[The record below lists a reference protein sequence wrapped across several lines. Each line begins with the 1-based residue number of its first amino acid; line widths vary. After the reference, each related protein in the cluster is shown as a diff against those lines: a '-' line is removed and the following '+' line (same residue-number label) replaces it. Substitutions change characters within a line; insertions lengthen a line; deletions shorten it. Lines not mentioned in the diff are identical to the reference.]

1 MKLSK
6 VLDLR
11 GTKIAYLMLAM
22 AGNVA
27 MALLFFSLVD
37 SLVARY
43 GDLVTGLDTTLMLGI
58 FLGSLTV
65 AFLVAVLAKDKRGL
79 TYGVYGGLAGMIVIG
94 LMTWKSGL
102 LSALVSLMAVFGG
115 FQRRFA
121 GRNVPAHSQTKI
133 AGSIKLVLAW
143 NWLAARAFACPQS
156 PGVRQERHAWQCGHP
171 NGTLQFRSTLI
182 AHAPSRRQS
191 PGRQAGQG

>member
-11 GTKIAYLMLAM
+11 GTKIAYLLLAM
-22 AGNVA
+22 VGNVA

-58 FLGSLTV
+58 FLSSLTV
-65 AFLVAVLAKDKRGL
+65 GFFVTLIAKDKRGL
-79 TYGVYGGLAGMIVIG
+79 TYGVYGGLVGMVVIG

-115 FQRRFA
+115 FN
-121 GRNVPAHSQTKI
+121 G
-133 AGSIKLVLAW
+133 GSLGEMFLRTRK
-143 NWLAARAFACPQS
+143 PK
-156 PGVRQERHAWQCGHP
+156 
-171 NGTLQFRSTLI
+171 
-182 AHAPSRRQS
+182 
-191 PGRQAGQG
+191 

>member
-6 VLDLR
+6 ILDIR
-11 GTKIAYLMLAM
+11 GTKIAYLLLAM

-27 MALLFFSLVD
+27 WALIFFGLVD

-43 GDLVTGLDTTLMLGI
+43 GDLMTGLDTTLMLGV

-65 AFLVAVLAKDKRGL
+65 GFLVAIIAKDKHGL

-94 LMTWKSGL
+94 LVTWKSGL

-115 FQRRFA
+115 FNGGSLGEMFQRIRK
-121 GRNVPAHSQTKI
+121 NK
-133 AGSIKLVLAW
+133 
-143 NWLAARAFACPQS
+143 
-156 PGVRQERHAWQCGHP
+156 
-171 NGTLQFRSTLI
+171 
-182 AHAPSRRQS
+182 
-191 PGRQAGQG
+191 

>member
-6 VLDLR
+6 ILDPR
-11 GTKIAYLMLAM
+11 GTKIAYLGLAM

-27 MALLFFSLVD
+27 WAILFFSLVD

-58 FLGSLTV
+58 FLGSVTIG
-65 AFLVAVLAKDKRGL
+65 FLLSVIAKDKRGL

-102 LSALVSLMAVFGG
+102 LSALIGLMAVFGG
-115 FQRRFA
+115 FNGGSLGEMYQRTRK
-121 GRNVPAHSQTKI
+121 RK
-133 AGSIKLVLAW
+133 
-143 NWLAARAFACPQS
+143 
-156 PGVRQERHAWQCGHP
+156 
-171 NGTLQFRSTLI
+171 
-182 AHAPSRRQS
+182 
-191 PGRQAGQG
+191 

>member
-11 GTKIAYLMLAM
+11 GTKIAYLLLAM

-43 GDLVTGLDTTLMLGI
+43 GDLMTGLDTTLMLGV

-65 AFLVAVLAKDKRGL
+65 GFLVTLIAKDKRGL
-79 TYGVYGGLAGMIVIG
+79 TYGLYGGLAGMIVIG

-102 LSALVSLMAVFGG
+102 LSALISLMAVFGG
-115 FQRRFA
+115 FN
-121 GRNVPAHSQTKI
+121 G
-133 AGSIKLVLAW
+133 GSLGEMFLRTRK
-143 NWLAARAFACPQS
+143 PK
-156 PGVRQERHAWQCGHP
+156 
-171 NGTLQFRSTLI
+171 
-182 AHAPSRRQS
+182 
-191 PGRQAGQG
+191 

>member
-6 VLDLR
+6 ILDPR
-11 GTKIAYLMLAM
+11 GTKIAYLGLAM
-22 AGNVA
+22 IGNIA
-27 MALLFFSLVD
+27 WALLFFSLVD

-65 AFLVAVLAKDKRGL
+65 GFIVSMIAKDKRGL

-102 LSALVSLMAVFGG
+102 LSALVGLMAVFGG
-115 FQRRFA
+115 FN
-121 GRNVPAHSQTKI
+121 G
-133 AGSIKLVLAW
+133 GSLGEMVL
-143 NWLAARAFACPQS
+143 RT
-156 PGVRQERHAWQCGHP
+156 RKRK
-171 NGTLQFRSTLI
+171 
-182 AHAPSRRQS
+182 
-191 PGRQAGQG
+191 

>member
-11 GTKIAYLMLAM
+11 GTKIAYLGLAM
-22 AGNVA
+22 VGNVA
-27 MALLFFSLVD
+27 IALLFFSLID

-65 AFLVAVLAKDKRGL
+65 GFFVALIAKDKRGL
-79 TYGVYGGLAGMIVIG
+79 TYGVYGGLVGMVVIG

-115 FQRRFA
+115 FN
-121 GRNVPAHSQTKI
+121 G
-133 AGSIKLVLAW
+133 GSLGEMFLRTRK
-143 NWLAARAFACPQS
+143 PK
-156 PGVRQERHAWQCGHP
+156 
-171 NGTLQFRSTLI
+171 
-182 AHAPSRRQS
+182 
-191 PGRQAGQG
+191 

>member
-6 VLDLR
+6 ILDPR
-11 GTKIAYLMLAM
+11 GTKIAYLGLAM

-27 MALLFFSLVD
+27 WAILFFSLVD

-58 FLGSLTV
+58 FLGSVTIG
-65 AFLVAVLAKDKRGL
+65 FLLSIIAKDKRGL

-102 LSALVSLMAVFGG
+102 LSALIGLMAVFGG
-115 FQRRFA
+115 FNGGSLGELFQRTRK
-121 GRNVPAHSQTKI
+121 RK
-133 AGSIKLVLAW
+133 
-143 NWLAARAFACPQS
+143 
-156 PGVRQERHAWQCGHP
+156 
-171 NGTLQFRSTLI
+171 
-182 AHAPSRRQS
+182 
-191 PGRQAGQG
+191 

>member
-11 GTKIAYLMLAM
+11 GTKIAYLLLAM
-22 AGNVA
+22 VGNVA

-65 AFLVAVLAKDKRGL
+65 GFFVALIAKDKRGL
-79 TYGVYGGLAGMIVIG
+79 AYGVYGGLVGMVVIG

-115 FQRRFA
+115 FN
-121 GRNVPAHSQTKI
+121 G
-133 AGSIKLVLAW
+133 GSLGEMFLRTRK
-143 NWLAARAFACPQS
+143 PK
-156 PGVRQERHAWQCGHP
+156 
-171 NGTLQFRSTLI
+171 
-182 AHAPSRRQS
+182 
-191 PGRQAGQG
+191 

>member
-6 VLDLR
+6 ILDPR
-11 GTKIAYLMLAM
+11 ATKIAYLGLAM

-27 MALLFFSLVD
+27 WALLFFSLVD

-58 FLGSLTV
+58 FLGSVTIG
-65 AFLVAVLAKDKRGL
+65 FLLSVIAKDKRGL

-102 LSALVSLMAVFGG
+102 LSALVGLMAVFGG
-115 FQRRFA
+115 FNGGSLGELFQRTRK
-121 GRNVPAHSQTKI
+121 RK
-133 AGSIKLVLAW
+133 
-143 NWLAARAFACPQS
+143 
-156 PGVRQERHAWQCGHP
+156 
-171 NGTLQFRSTLI
+171 
-182 AHAPSRRQS
+182 
-191 PGRQAGQG
+191 

>member
-11 GTKIAYLMLAM
+11 GTKIAYLGLAM

-27 MALLFFSLVD
+27 MALLFFSLID

-65 AFLVAVLAKDKRGL
+65 GFFVALIAKDKRGL

-115 FQRRFA
+115 FN
-121 GRNVPAHSQTKI
+121 G
-133 AGSIKLVLAW
+133 GSLGEMFLRTRK
-143 NWLAARAFACPQS
+143 PK
-156 PGVRQERHAWQCGHP
+156 
-171 NGTLQFRSTLI
+171 
-182 AHAPSRRQS
+182 
-191 PGRQAGQG
+191 